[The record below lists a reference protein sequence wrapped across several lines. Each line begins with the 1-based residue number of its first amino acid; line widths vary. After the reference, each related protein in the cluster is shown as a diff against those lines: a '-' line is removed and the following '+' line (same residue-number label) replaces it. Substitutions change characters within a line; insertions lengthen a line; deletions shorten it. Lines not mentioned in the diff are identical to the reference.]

1 MKKIKTAIV
10 DLHCPVGHINLIN
23 FYIKSLIKNTSLLIL
38 NKSIKNFIEYKA
50 DLYIDY
56 NKNFIKKIFT
66 FFHLYSLMVNNK
78 INQVIFLS
86 YDPIYFL
93 IFSRLL
99 IKKKIKIYIFEHDT
113 LNKRKYVRF
122 FCNKFI
128 DKKTIRLVYNNE
140 KKIFVKKNFQTKVN
154 IIDHPLLKDNK
165 LVNKIYSGKI
175 KKFEKKIINNHY
187 IKILIPTRDHIDK
200 KYFFSFIKKFSRKA
214 YFITLSKKI
223 KTQVNNLINLKNI
236 KTNLIKH
243 MDFIYLPNDN
253 RVYDTRISSWVYV
266 AIAYN
271 KKVILEKSISSNY
284 EKKRFPQF
292 IIEAKKFKLKKIK
305 KMNIQIHKKFIN
317 NYNRNAIIR
326 LKEII
331 FNT

>member
-10 DLHCPVGHINLIN
+10 DLHCPIGHINIIN
-23 FYIKSLIKNTSLLIL
+23 FYIKSLKKHTSLLIL
-38 NKSIKNFIEYKA
+38 NKSIKNFLNYKA
-50 DLYIDY
+50 DLYFDY
-56 NKNFIKKIFT
+56 NNNFIKKIFT
-66 FFHLYSLMVNNK
+66 FFHLYNLMVNNR
-78 INQVIFLS
+78 IDQVIFLS
-86 YDPIYFL
+86 YDPLYFL

-99 IKKKIKIYIFEHDT
+99 IKKKIRIYIFEHDT
-113 LNKRKYVRF
+113 LNKRKYIRF

-128 DKKTIRLVYNNE
+128 DKKTIRLVYNHE
-140 KKIFVKKNFQTKVN
+140 KKIFIKKNFKTKVH

-165 LVNKIYSGKI
+165 SAKKIYSDKI
-175 KKFEKKIINNHY
+175 NKFEKKIINNQY
-187 IKILIPTRDHIDK
+187 IKILIPTRDYIDK
-200 KYFFSFIKKFSRKA
+200 KYFFSFIRKFSGKA

-223 KTQVNNLINLKNI
+223 KTKIDNLINLKNI

-243 MDFIYLPNDN
+243 MDYIYLPNDN

-266 AIAYN
+266 AIAHN
-271 KKVILEKSISSNY
+271 KKVILEKSISCSY

-292 IIEAKKFKLKKIK
+292 IIEAKKFKLKKLRKI
-305 KMNIQIHKKFIN
+305 NIQIHKKFIN
-317 NYNRNAIIR
+317 NYNRNAIVR